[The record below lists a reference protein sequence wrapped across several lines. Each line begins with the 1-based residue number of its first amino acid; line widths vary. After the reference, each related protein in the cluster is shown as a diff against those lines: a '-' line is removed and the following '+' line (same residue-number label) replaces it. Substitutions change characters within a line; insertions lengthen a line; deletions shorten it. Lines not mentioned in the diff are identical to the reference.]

1 MRKIVAFV
9 LLLGIALS
17 YLRAAERPTL
27 AVMPFIVD
35 QSLEVRFGDTVIQP
49 TVIENKFSD
58 QLMQNLVKS
67 RKFDV
72 LERANIMKIMNENN
86 LTESDYAKP
95 GEAERIGKLLVADYL
110 VVGYIDRL
118 EYLEEQKNI
127 QITGEQRID
136 VIGTLKLH
144 FRVVETKSG
153 KIVCAHSITEKLNSK
168 NIPFSERK
176 EMTLGDF
183 QDKFFESAAVKAS
196 NYVLE
201 GIYPIKV
208 ASISELEVILNRGDG
223 SGLNKGDILYVYEL
237 GETVKDPDTG
247 EFLGSAESKIAEIE
261 ITDVLQKFSKAKIL
275 TSTGNITPGSIC
287 RRAEKIVKQE
297 APDYPR
303 VTPGW

>member
-1 MRKIVAFV
+1 MKKLLVALTMIVALYSGFCV
-9 LLLGIALS
+9 D
-17 YLRAAERPTL
+17 RPTL
-27 AVMPFIVD
+27 AIMPFIVE
-35 QSLEVRFGDTVIQP
+35 QRLEIRFGDTVIQP
-49 TVIENKFSD
+49 TVIENTFSD

-67 RKFDV
+67 RKFDL
-72 LERANIMKIMNENN
+72 LERANIVKIMNENH

-118 EYLEEQKNI
+118 EYQTEQKNI
-127 QITGEQRID
+127 EITGEQRTNI
-136 VIGTLKLH
+136 IGTLKIH

-176 EMTLGDF
+176 EMTIGDF

-201 GIYPIKV
+201 GIYPIKI
-208 ASISELEVILNRGDG
+208 ASVSGLELMLNRGDG
-223 SGLNKGDILYVYEL
+223 SGLAKGDRLYVYEL

-247 EFLGSAESKIAEIE
+247 EVLGAAESKIAEIE
-261 ITDVLQKFSKAKIL
+261 VTDVLPKFSKAKIIN
-275 TSTGNITPGSIC
+275 SIANIVEGSIC
-287 RRAEKIVKQE
+287 RRAEKQIEKT
-297 APDYPR
+297 APDYPK

>member
-1 MRKIVAFV
+1 MKKIFAIV
-9 LLLGIALS
+9 LLFGFALS
-17 YLRAAERPTL
+17 YVKTAERPTL
-27 AVMPFIVD
+27 AVMPFIID
-35 QSLEVRFGDTVIQP
+35 QRLEIRFGDTIIQP
-49 TVIENKFSD
+49 TVIETTFSD

-72 LERANIMKIMNENN
+72 LERANIVKIMNENN

-118 EYLEEQKNI
+118 EYQAEQKNI
-127 QITGEQRID
+127 QITGEQRTYI
-136 VIGTLKLH
+136 IGTLKVH

-168 NIPFSERK
+168 NIPFSDRK
-176 EMTLGDF
+176 EMTIGDF

-208 ASISELEVILNRGDG
+208 ASVSGLELMLNRGDG
-223 SGLNKGDILYVYEL
+223 SGLNKGDILYVYEV
-237 GETVKDPDTG
+237 GEIVKDPDTG
-247 EFLGSAESKIAEIE
+247 EFLGAAEAKIAEIE
-261 ITDVLQKFSKAKIL
+261 ITDVLQKFSKARIL
-275 TSTGNITPGSIC
+275 TSTGNIVPGSIC
-287 RRAEKIVKQE
+287 RRAEKVVKQE
-297 APDYPR
+297 QPDYPR